1 MSLERQTPDMQVLD
15 MIPAEH
21 FHHLVSPFSAADP
34 AMSATSPGVTLGGT
48 NLAGG
53 YSPETFLQMSK
64 KIAQMTQV
72 NI

>member
-1 MSLERQTPDMQVLD
+1 
-15 MIPAEH
+15 
-21 FHHLVSPFSAADP
+21 
-34 AMSATSPGVTLGGT
+34 MSATSPGVTLGGT

-72 NI
+72 IDFQDLPFVVSSAF